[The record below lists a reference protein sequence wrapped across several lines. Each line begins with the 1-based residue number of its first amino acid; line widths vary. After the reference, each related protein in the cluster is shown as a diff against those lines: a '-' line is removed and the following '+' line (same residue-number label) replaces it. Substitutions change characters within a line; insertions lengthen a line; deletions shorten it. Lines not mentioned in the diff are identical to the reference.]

1 LERELFMNNKEYN
14 KWIAFAQEDLKM
26 AELALKEEIYDQ
38 NRFHILNTKPKI
50 GFSILIL

>member
-1 LERELFMNNKEYN
+1 MNNKEYN

-26 AELALKEEIYDQ
+26 AELALRVREEIYDQ